1 MRWLYSLLILCFS
14 FSLAAQE
21 RAVDCR
27 LLFGEDSVRLGHWYF
42 LSNKDSVRIDAVRFY
57 LTNEPNT
64 ANHHAHLV
72 DFSIVNSTHF
82 VLNDPVGEWI
92 LGTDSLMNVSGAL
105 QGDLDPMH
113 GMYWAWHSGY
123 INVKIEGV
131 SMKCPTRQHRFQF
144 HLGGFVAPNATAIP
158 LQIPDSSCIL
168 EVDMKS
174 FFQNID
180 FKTTHEVMSPGPMA
194 LSLSQL
200 FAACF
205 HFKVP

>member
-1 MRWLYSLLILCFS
+1 MRWITFLIALCIS
-14 FSLAAQE
+14 VPLSAQE
-21 RAVDCR
+21 RTIDCR
-27 LLFGEDSVRLGHWYF
+27 LLFHGDSVRLGQWY
-42 LSNKDSVRIDAVRFY
+42 SISADDSIRIDAVRFY
-57 LTNEPNT
+57 ITQLPNSPQ
-64 ANHHAHLV
+64 HQAHLV
-72 DFSIVNSTHF
+72 DFAEPPSTH
-82 VLNDPVGEWI
+82 VVCHDSIQDWI

-144 HLGGFVAPNATAIP
+144 HLGGYVAPNATAIP
-158 LQIPDSSCIL
+158 LKIPSEATVL
-168 EVDMKS
+168 EIDLIQFFRHVDLKV
-174 FFQNID
+174 
-180 FKTTHEVMSPGPMA
+180 THEVMSPGPVA